1 MGIADEAALYALGYW
16 MHENHPSR
24 ISGLCLNDIQRKT
37 PCDECSAVCPADL
50 SIHEKNPNW
59 KGCTDCGLCVT
70 ACPTQAIN
78 ASGTSCKQVD
88 SAVDA
93 AQGCVVLACRRYEG
107 AADAVL
113 ACLASLSWDEIAAIA
128 LRIPVVLKTGPCK
141 TCPDARAVS
150 CLKETIRHV
159 KDFYGSEEFSR
170 RVFPR
175 IPSALAQEHAEGRAS
190 GAQRRRMFSTFA
202 DSVKEG
208 TARLSGNEEP
218 PSVSR
223 SRAMLLDALVS
234 LPLEERPAVRWLT
247 LSEDGACRGCG
258 ICVKMCPHGALSFA
272 ADIEGTHCSDD
283 SVPRFLAHDASRCT
297 QCGLCYLSC
306 PEGNLGGWLELR
318 TSEVPALACNPIH
331 VARCEKCGRFFK
343 EEKGRTICP
352 ACSRFRFRP

>member
-1 MGIADEAALYALGYW
+1 MGIADEVALYALGYW

-37 PCDECSAVCPADL
+37 PCDECSAVCPAGL

-78 ASGTSCKQVD
+78 ASGASCKQVD

-113 ACLASLSWDEIAAIA
+113 SCLASLSWDEIAAVA

-141 TCPDARAVS
+141 TCPDVQAAS
-150 CLKETIRHV
+150 CLRETIRRV

-175 IPSALAQEHAEGRAS
+175 IPSALAQEHAQGRAS
-190 GAQRRRMFSTFA
+190 GVQRRRMFSTFA

-208 TARLSGNEEP
+208 TTRLSGNEEP

-306 PEGNLGGWLELR
+306 PEDNLGGWVELR

>member
-37 PCDECSAVCPADL
+37 PCDECSAICPAGL
-50 SIHEKNPNW
+50 SIHEKDPDW

-78 ASGTSCKQVD
+78 ASGASCKQVD
-88 SAVDA
+88 SAADA

-113 ACLASLSWDEIAAIA
+113 SCLASLSWDEIAAVA

-141 TCPDARAVS
+141 TCPDVQAAS
-150 CLKETIRHV
+150 CLRETIRRV

-175 IPSALAQEHAEGRAS
+175 IPAALAQEHAQGRAS
-190 GAQRRRMFSTFA
+190 GAQRRRLFSTFA

-208 TARLSGNEEP
+208 TARLSGDGRQLF
-218 PSVSR
+218 VSR
-223 SRAMLLDALVS
+223 
-234 LPLEERPAVRWLT
+234 
-247 LSEDGACRGCG
+247 
-258 ICVKMCPHGALSFA
+258 
-272 ADIEGTHCSDD
+272 
-283 SVPRFLAHDASRCT
+283 
-297 QCGLCYLSC
+297 
-306 PEGNLGGWLELR
+306 
-318 TSEVPALACNPIH
+318 
-331 VARCEKCGRFFK
+331 
-343 EEKGRTICP
+343 
-352 ACSRFRFRP
+352 